1 MAGNAAPPRPQRPA
15 QQPQEN
21 IEVADMP
28 VPRMSPSLGRFA
40 PAFVRVQAAI
50 QPVIRGRTN
59 PAFKGDRPV
68 TYADLASILEEAL
81 PILAANGFG
90 LMQFPSTENNQL
102 ALMSMLIHESG
113 EFVSATMPLLLQKAD
128 PQGEGSAISY
138 GRRYAACAILG
149 IRTIDDDG
157 NEASNRTPAQRPAQR
172 QPEAPPVDQ
181 PKAEGWA
188 DAAAESSAHKAAAE
202 QIKQLYALIPD
213 DHPVRAAIKKY
224 RDEHGWPMAA
234 NDLMNLSIKV
244 AKAHGEATASAGQE
258 QAPAPAAPKDQPEA
272 AAPAPGAPSAP
283 AAPEEAAHRQMEEWS
298 ERGGTM
304 PWDGLPVEAS
314 PDSMSVCPWCDKEV
328 AKGEPSVIT
337 GGKNPDD
344 PAVRW
349 HKDHYA
355 EMQAENAP
363 AEEQG

>member
-1 MAGNAAPPRPQRPA
+1 MAGNASPPRQQRP
-15 QQPQEN
+15 QPPQQEN
-21 IEVADMP
+21 VEVADMP

-50 QPVIRGRTN
+50 QPVIKARTN

-157 NEASNRTPAQRPAQR
+157 NEASGRSAAPAQRPAR
-172 QPEAPPVDQ
+172 QQEPVPE

-188 DAAAESSAHKAAAE
+188 DAAAEAAAHGAAAE
-202 QIKQLYALIPD
+202 QIKQLYAIIGP
-213 DHPVRAAIKKY
+213 DHPFRAEVKAY
-224 RDEHGWPMAA
+224 REEKGWPMAA
-234 NDLMNLSIKV
+234 NDLMNLSMKV
-244 AKAHGEATASAGQE
+244 AKVHGEATASAGQE
-258 QAPAPAAPKDQPEA
+258 GQSTPQGDEGHPDASTPAPVAPDGSH
-272 AAPAPGAPSAP
+272 PAP
-283 AAPEEAAHRQMEEWS
+283 
-298 ERGGTM
+298 
-304 PWDGLPVEAS
+304 
-314 PDSMSVCPWCDKEV
+314 DSLSVCPWCEHEV
-328 AKGEPSVIT
+328 EKGQPSVIT
-337 GGKNPDD
+337 GGKNADD
-344 PAVRW
+344 PVVRW
-349 HKDHYA
+349 HKEHYA
-355 EMQAENAP
+355 EMLAEQ
-363 AEEQG
+363 EEQG